1 VKIKNPFASPPPLQE
16 VIDVSMRKLKVQQ
29 YKISQASFRLKERDK
44 LLFQS
49 CVTALNNN
57 NKERAA
63 ICASELA
70 EVRKLISFLQQ
81 VELAIERVILRLETI
96 KELSYIVVDLKPALK
111 VLQDVSKQLYAVLPE
126 VSMELNE
133 VNNVISE
140 TMYSTRI
147 SEEKMVI
154 PAGKATLEGEQILE
168 EVSAFLEKEL
178 NEKLPEPPIDI
189 PPASVAKA
197 QAKEPIRQ
205 MVALEASCSH
215 VSGKES
221 ISGDEGYKGNFFSVK
236 RSEIQEVSL
245 KVRKTSLEE
254 ALLEYVRQSGG
265 EIDLVRCSRELDAPC
280 DEVEKA
286 LHSLGSKGKIR
297 IEVARG

>member
-1 VKIKNPFASPPPLQE
+1 MKIKNPFTSSPPLQE
-16 VIDVSMRKLKVQQ
+16 IIDVSMRKLKVQQ

-44 LLFQS
+44 LLFQN

-70 EVRKLISFLQQ
+70 EVRKLINFLQQ

-96 KELSYIVVDLKPALK
+96 KELSDIVMDLKPALK

-133 VNNVISE
+133 VNNLISE
-140 TMYSTRI
+140 TICSTRI

-154 PAGKATLEGEQILE
+154 PIGKATLEGEQVLE
-168 EVSAFLEKEL
+168 EVSAFLEREL
-178 NEKLPEPPIDI
+178 KEKLPEPPIDI
-189 PPASVAKA
+189 PSATVAK
-197 QAKEPIRQ
+197 KRTKGSIKQ
-205 MVALEASCSH
+205 MVALQASCSN
-215 VSGKES
+215 VSSKES
-221 ISGDEGYKGNFFSVK
+221 VDENDKCTENLLSVR
-236 RSEIQEVSL
+236 RSEIQELSL
-245 KVRKTSLEE
+245 KVRRTSLEE
-254 ALLEYVRQSGG
+254 ALLEYVRRSGG
-265 EIDLVRCSRELDAPC
+265 EIDLERCSRELDASY

-286 LHSLGSKGKIR
+286 LHSLGSKGKIK